1 MRRRVFKVGEAN
13 ALLPHMR
20 EVLNR
25 ILELRGLVGERTDQL
40 KILDVIWGRKVAE
53 KSNPDHE
60 TFREHRKAIG
70 GAVEEIERL
79 IREEILALGVRFP
92 PGGLEHGLLDFPST
106 LDDRP
111 ILLCWRVGESE
122 IVAWHEVD
130 GGFDGRKPLTSRLAD
145 RMGRMDSEEASDGS
159 GRAFWEDE

>member
-1 MRRRVFKVGEAN
+1 MRRRVFRVGEAN

-20 EVLNR
+20 EVLGR

-53 KSNPDHE
+53 EDNPDHQ
-60 TFREHRKAIG
+60 TFRKHRKAIG

-106 LDDRP
+106 LDGRP
-111 ILLCWRVGESE
+111 IYLCWQVEEPE

-130 GGFDGRKPLTSRLAD
+130 GGFEGRKPLTRHLAD
-145 RMGRMDSEEASDGS
+145 RIGGEGGEEATDGL
-159 GRAFWEDE
+159 GWIE